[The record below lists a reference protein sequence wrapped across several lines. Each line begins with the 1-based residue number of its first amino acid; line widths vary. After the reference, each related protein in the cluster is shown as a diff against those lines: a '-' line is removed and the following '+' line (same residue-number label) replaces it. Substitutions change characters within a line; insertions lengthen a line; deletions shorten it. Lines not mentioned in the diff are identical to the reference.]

1 MYASRAI
8 RFTLT
13 WAQRRMFLYSV
24 LGFEALV
31 GADVLLNDGAYGGG
45 IGTAS
50 VGVLLLAMAA
60 AMRFVGISLTDK
72 HAVVHS
78 IPRHAHPVARRQ
90 RGRDR
95 ARVRRE
101 DRRAAPRPGPPDA
114 PHRAD
119 DRPVGVRDE
128 AFQEKV
134 GVIRSFWA
142 KHRDI
147 AVA

>member
-1 MYASRAI
+1 MYASKAI

-78 IPRHAHPVARRQ
+78 IPGMRIPWHDVNEVEIEHAFGVKTVVLHHGKGRRT
-90 RGRDR
+90 RLT
-95 ARVRRE
+95 
-101 DRRAAPRPGPPDA
+101 APTTA
-114 PHRAD
+114 PW
-119 DRPVGVRDE
+119 GEDE
-128 AFQEKV
+128 AFQDKV